1 MLKAL
6 KTMQRYAKLF
16 LIEKGKGEAEHM
28 EKLTTKEL
36 LVLSVLEQAINE
48 ELDMTTIS
56 WDSAGIKHEEET
68 RIFEI
73 LEDYGYI
80 ASDDIE
86 EGVYEITNQGYQY
99 LRLCEKELE
108 EVKNEAEQSKGN
120 INIGKLAVKCTMFN
134 LESLI
139 GTVSAISIDFSTLGI
154 FGLVKKILN
163 AFLKKN

>member
-1 MLKAL
+1 
-6 KTMQRYAKLF
+6 
-16 LIEKGKGEAEHM
+16 M

-56 WDSAGIKHEEET
+56 WDSAGIKYEEET

-80 ASDDIE
+80 APDDTE

-99 LRLCEKELE
+99 LRLCEEEIESAKEQIE
-108 EVKNEAEQSKGN
+108 NGN
-120 INIGKLAVKCTMFN
+120 KQIKFSLINIEGNSIQLGLMNVKAEAKLG
-134 LESLI
+134 ESK
-139 GTVSAISIDFSTLGI
+139 ISIGLKTLI
-154 FGLVKKILN
+154 ELMH
-163 AFLKKN
+163 KKN

>member
-1 MLKAL
+1 
-6 KTMQRYAKLF
+6 
-16 LIEKGKGEAEHM
+16 M

-48 ELDMTTIS
+48 EVDMTTIS
-56 WDSAGIKHEEET
+56 WDSAGIKYDEET

-80 ASDDIE
+80 APDDIE

-120 INIGKLAVKCTMFN
+120 TNIEKLAVKCTMFN

-139 GTVSAISIDFSTLGI
+139 GGISAVSINFPTSGLIDLG
-154 FGLVKKILN
+154 KKIKNL
-163 AFLKKN
+163 FSKKN

>member
-1 MLKAL
+1 
-6 KTMQRYAKLF
+6 
-16 LIEKGKGEAEHM
+16 M

-48 ELDMTTIS
+48 EVDMTTIS
-56 WDSAGIKHEEET
+56 WDSAGIKYDEET

-80 ASDDIE
+80 APDDIE

-108 EVKNEAEQSKGN
+108 EAEAQIKNGN
-120 INIGKLAVKCTMFN
+120 KQIKFSLINIDDIDIQLGLINGKAKAQLGASKIYNGFKT
-134 LESLI
+134 LI
-139 GTVSAISIDFSTLGI
+139 DMMH
-154 FGLVKKILN
+154 
-163 AFLKKN
+163 KKN

>member
-1 MLKAL
+1 
-6 KTMQRYAKLF
+6 
-16 LIEKGKGEAEHM
+16 M

-48 ELDMTTIS
+48 EVDMTTIS
-56 WDSAGIKHEEET
+56 WDSAGIKYDEET

-80 ASDDIE
+80 APDDIE

-108 EVKNEAEQSKGN
+108 EAEAQIKNGN
-120 INIGKLAVKCTMFN
+120 KQIKFSLINIEGNSMQLGLMNVKAESKLG
-134 LESLI
+134 ESK
-139 GTVSAISIDFSTLGI
+139 ISIGLKTLI
-154 FGLVKKILN
+154 EMMH
-163 AFLKKN
+163 KKN